1 MATVKYGKTWWG
13 EKWLDALKNIDFTNR
28 LPRGKSY
35 ANTGKVYDINING
48 NIITGKVEGNYRKYY
63 EVTLK
68 LNSFTQSEKEL
79 VAEVINNSPS
89 ILAGLLNKNLPEE
102 LYYKL
107 AQIGIELFPKS
118 WEDISAECNCPDY
131 ALPCKH
137 IASLIYMIS
146 TEIDKNPFRIFDI
159 HNCDLLSI
167 IDHLD
172 GVENVTVRKITSIN
186 DIFYDKKIDKQDETR
201 LEWKEYDKKIIEDI
215 DFSDIPIL
223 SEYTLTILKQ
233 SPLFYDTDFKNVV
246 ERIYKSMARYCK
258 KYYNY
263 NHYNNEYNNNFL
275 ILKTRIKEIS
285 KLSKREDE
293 TLKEW
298 KERYLSFK
306 WNNPKL
312 WEEFR
317 VVIDDDYRISEIS
330 IKDENTIIPDKE
342 KVDNINVEDNNPFA
356 LKNNPSLENILLGFL
371 VEISH
376 TNTLQYNYNIQF
388 LHLLLQFSLKLIE
401 KQGIIPE
408 IIEVNDNNTNGNAYY
423 IRWIPCLFDKKIDA
437 ICEKLYSMCPD
448 NLICYKNS
456 QINRKQQIITG
467 ISIIISGI
475 MEHYT
480 RFGMPKMLERQ
491 SHDPIFRLFFFGE
504 RSKFDEFRTKGY
516 EFLIDQWLSNLYLRK
531 RDYNIYLII
540 EETVSDESFSIH
552 LKVGDENTPPEA
564 VYEFISNK
572 KDYKQNNRK
581 LQLLS
586 DLYLIQEYFP
596 EIREAV
602 DLKKPIILDM
612 NEFSGFFMDIL
623 PLLEIMGISVIL
635 PKSLEKIVKP
645 KLILD
650 LKSTEELSL
659 KRKTYLSLEELVKFD
674 WKIAIGEHDISKEEF
689 KKLLKK
695 SEKIVKIKDNYVIL
709 DKNEIKSFIKRLDK
723 LPETLSQTD
732 LIQAIISGEFEDSEV
747 NIDYD
752 IKSLFEMIKKYEN
765 VKIPSNLNAKLR
777 PYQEIGFS
785 WLLQN
790 INLGFGSVLAD
801 DMGLGKTLQ
810 VLSSILHLKNKGC
823 LDEKKVLV
831 IAPTSLLSNWQN
843 EMKKFTPTLKPFIYH
858 GISRKFP
865 KKDDFDVVVS
875 SYGTLR
881 NDEKKFKKIKWY
893 LLVVDEAQ
901 NIKNPT
907 AKQTKAIKAIKS
919 DNKIALTGTPV
930 ENRLVD
936 YWSIFDLTN
945 NHYLESIKKF
955 TEKFIIPIEKER
967 NEKVLKTFRKITDPF
982 ILRRLKTDKEI
993 VKDLP
998 DKIVNDVYCKLSI
1011 EQTALYKEMVDSLMN
1026 EIDESGGI
1034 NRKGLIFKLINS
1046 LKQICNHPAQFSK
1059 TKSINIHDSGKMEVL
1074 MNILENIT
1082 ENGEKVLIFTQY
1094 VQMGNIMK
1102 KLVDEK
1108 FNTESLFLHGS
1119 LSRGKRDKMID
1130 DFQNKSQHKIFII
1143 SLKAGG
1149 TGLNLTAAQNVVHY
1163 DLWWNPAVENQAT
1176 DRAYRIGQKEN
1187 VMVYRLITTGTF
1199 EEKIN
1204 NMIESKK
1211 ELADITL
1218 GTGENFI
1225 TEMNNNEL
1233 KEILKLRK

>member
-1 MATVKYGKTWWG
+1 MVTIKYGKTWWG

-35 ANTGKVYDINING
+35 ANTGKIYDICING
-48 NIITGKVEGNYRKYY
+48 NIITGKVKGNYRKYY
-63 EVTLK
+63 KVNVK

-79 VAEVINNSPS
+79 IAEVINNSPLL
-89 ILAGLLNKNLPEE
+89 LAGLLNKKLPEE

-107 AQIGIELFPKS
+107 ARVGIELFPKS
-118 WEDISAECNCPDY
+118 WKDIGAECNCPDY

-137 IASLIYMIS
+137 IAGLIYMIS
-146 TEIDKNPFRIFDI
+146 IEIDKNPFRIFDI

-172 GVENVTVRKITSIN
+172 NDLKVRKINSIN
-186 DIFYDKKIDKQDETR
+186 DIFYDKKIDKKDKTKIEC
-201 LEWKEYDKKIIEDI
+201 KECDKKITEDI
-215 DFSDIPIL
+215 DFSVIPIL
-223 SEYTLTILKQ
+223 SDYTLTILKQ
-233 SPLFYDTDFKNVV
+233 FPLFYDTDFKTVI
-246 ERIYKSMARYCK
+246 EKIYKSMARYCK
-258 KYYNY
+258 KYYDYNY
-263 NHYNNEYNNNFL
+263 YNNEYNNDFL
-275 ILKTRIKEIS
+275 ILKTRINETS
-285 KLSKREDE
+285 NLFRGEDE
-293 TLKEW
+293 SLKEW
-298 KERYLSFK
+298 KNRYLSFK

-312 WEEFR
+312 WEEFCID
-317 VVIDDDYRISEIS
+317 IDDDYRISKIS
-330 IKDENTIIPDKE
+330 IKDENTIILDKE
-342 KVDNINVEDNNPFA
+342 KVDCTSVENNNPFV
-356 LKNNPSLENILLGFL
+356 LKNNPNLENILLGFL
-371 VEISH
+371 VETSY
-376 TNTLQYNYNIQF
+376 TDTLQYNYNIQF

-408 IIEVNDNNTNGNAYY
+408 IIELNDNETNDNSYC
-423 IRWIPCLFDKKIDA
+423 IRWVPCLFDKKIDD

-448 NLICYKNS
+448 NLICYNNS
-456 QINRKQQIITG
+456 QINKKQQIITG
-467 ISIIISGI
+467 ISLIISGI
-475 MEHYT
+475 MENYT
-480 RFGMPKMLERQ
+480 KFDMPQMLERQ
-491 SHDPIFRLFFFGE
+491 SHNPIFRLFFFGE
-504 RSKFDEFRTKGY
+504 RLKFNEFRTKGY

-552 LKVGDENTPPEA
+552 LKVGDENTPPES
-564 VYEFISNK
+564 VNEFISNK

-581 LQLLS
+581 LLLLS
-586 DLYLIQEYFP
+586 DLYLIMEYFP
-596 EIREAV
+596 EISGAV
-602 DLKKPIILDM
+602 NLETPITLKLD
-612 NEFSGFFMDIL
+612 EFSGFFIDIL

-645 KLILD
+645 KLVLD
-650 LKSTEELSL
+650 LKSTEEFSL
-659 KRKTYLSLEELVKFD
+659 NRKTYLSLEELVKFD
-674 WKIAIGEHDISKEEF
+674 WKIAIGEHNIDKEEL
-689 KKLLKK
+689 KKLLEK
-695 SEKIVKIKDNYVIL
+695 SEKIVKIKDHYVIL

-723 LPETLSQTD
+723 LPETLSQNN
-732 LIQAIISGEFEDSEV
+732 LIQAIISGEFENSEV
-747 NIDYD
+747 NINYD
-752 IKSLFEMIKKYEN
+752 IESLFERIKKYEK
-765 VKIPSNLNAKLR
+765 VKIPSNLDAKLR
-777 PYQEIGFS
+777 PYQKIGFS

-810 VLSSILHLKNKGC
+810 VLSLILHQKNKGY

-831 IAPTSLLSNWQN
+831 IAPAGLLSNWQN
-843 EMKKFTPTLKPFIYH
+843 EIKKFAPTLKPFIYH
-858 GISRKFP
+858 GINRKFP
-865 KKDDFDVVVS
+865 KTDDFDVVIS
-875 SYGTLR
+875 SYATLR
-881 NDEKKFKKIKWY
+881 NDEKKFNKIKWY
-893 LLVVDEAQ
+893 ILVVDEAQ
-901 NIKNPT
+901 NIKNP
-907 AKQTKAIKAIKS
+907 ASKQTKAIKAIKS

-930 ENRLVD
+930 ENRLID
-936 YWSIFDLTN
+936 YWSIFDFTN
-945 NHYLESIKKF
+945 KHYLGTINKFTKKF
-955 TEKFIIPIEKER
+955 IVPIEKER
-967 NEKVLKTFRKITDPF
+967 NEKVLKNFRKITDPF
-982 ILRRLKTDKEI
+982 ILRRLKTDKKI
-993 VKDLP
+993 IKDLP

-1011 EQTALYKEMVDSLMN
+1011 EQTVLYKEMVDSLMN
-1026 EIDESGGI
+1026 EIDESEGV
-1034 NRKGLIFKLINS
+1034 NRKGLIFKLING

-1059 TKSINIHDSGKMEVL
+1059 TKSINIYDSGKMEVL

-1094 VQMGNIMK
+1094 VQMGNIIK
-1102 KLVDEK
+1102 KLVDKK

-1119 LSRGKRDKMID
+1119 LSRGKKDKMIN

-1218 GTGENFI
+1218 KTGENFI
-1225 TEMNNNEL
+1225 TEMNNKEL
-1233 KEILKLRK
+1233 KEILNLRK

>member
-1 MATVKYGKTWWG
+1 MAVQYGKTWWG
-13 EKWLDALKNIDFTNR
+13 QKWLDALKNIDFTNR
-28 LPRGKSY
+28 LPRGKTY

-48 NIITGKVEGNYRKYY
+48 NTITGKVKGNYRKYY

-79 VAEVINNSPS
+79 VARVINNHPS
-89 ILAGLLNKNLPEE
+89 ILAGLLNKKLPEE

-107 AQIGIELFPKS
+107 AETGIELFPKS

-146 TEIDKNPFRIFDI
+146 IEIDKNPFKIFEI
-159 HNCDLLSI
+159 HNCDLLGI

-172 GVENVTVRKITSIN
+172 NVEDLTVRKITSVS
-186 DIFYDKKIDKQDETR
+186 DILFYDKKIDKTR
-201 LEWKEYDKKIIEDI
+201 LKYDRKITEDI

-223 SEYTLTILKQ
+223 SEYTLTILK
-233 SPLFYDTDFKNVV
+233 SFPLFYDKDFKNVV
-246 ERIYKSMARYCK
+246 ESVYKSMARYCK
-258 KYYNY
+258 KYYDY
-263 NHYNNEYNNNFL
+263 NHYNNEYNNDFI
-275 ILKTRIKEIS
+275 ILKTGLKEIS

-317 VVIDDDYRISEIS
+317 LVIDDNYRISKIS

-342 KVDNINVEDNNPFA
+342 KTNSKDNNPFV
-356 LKNNPSLENILLGFL
+356 LENNKDLENILLGFL

-408 IIEVNDNNTNGNAYY
+408 IIELKDSTYH
-423 IRWIPCLFDKKIDA
+423 IRWVPCLFDKKIDA

-456 QINRKQQIITG
+456 QINRKQQVITG
-467 ISIIISGI
+467 ISLIISGI

-480 RFGMPKMLERQ
+480 RLGMPKMLERQ
-491 SHDPIFRLFFFGE
+491 SHNPIFRLFFFNE
-504 RSKFDEFRTKGY
+504 RLKFDEFKTKGY

-531 RDYNIYLII
+531 RDYNLYLIV
-540 EETVSDESFSIH
+540 EETVIDESFSIH

-564 VYEFISNK
+564 VYEFISGK
-572 KDYKQNNRK
+572 KDYIENNRK

-596 EIREAV
+596 EIRETV

-623 PLLEIMGISVIL
+623 PLLEVMGISVIL

-645 KLILD
+645 KLVLD
-650 LKSTEELSL
+650 LKSTKELSL
-659 KRKTYLSLEELVKFD
+659 ERKTYLSLEELVKFD
-674 WKIAIGEHDISKEEF
+674 WKIAIGENDISKEEF
-689 KKLLKK
+689 KMLLEK
-695 SEKIVKIKDNYVIL
+695 SEKIVKIRDNYVIL
-709 DKNEIKSFIKRLDK
+709 DKKEIKSFIKRLDK

-732 LIQAIISGEFEDSEV
+732 LIQAIISGEFEESEV

-752 IKSLFEMIKKYEN
+752 IKSLFERIKKYEN
-765 VKIPSNLNAKLR
+765 IEVPGNLNAELR

-831 IAPTSLLSNWQN
+831 IAPTGLLFNWQN

-858 GISRKFP
+858 GTNRKFP
-865 KKDDFDVVVS
+865 KKDDFDVVIS
-875 SYGTLR
+875 SYGTIR
-881 NDEKKFKKIKWY
+881 RDVKKFKRIKWY

-907 AKQTKAIKAIKS
+907 TKQTKAIKAIKS

-930 ENRLVD
+930 ENRLAD

-945 NHYLESIKKF
+945 KHYLGSIRKF

-993 VKDLP
+993 IKDLP
-998 DKIVNDVYCKLSI
+998 LKIVNDVYCKLSI
-1011 EQTALYKEMVDSLMN
+1011 EQTALYKEMVDSLLE
-1026 EIDESGGI
+1026 EIDESEGI
-1034 NRKGLIFKLINS
+1034 DRKGLIFKLING
-1046 LKQICNHPAQFSK
+1046 LKQICNHPAQFSR

-1082 ENGEKVLIFTQY
+1082 ENGENVLIFTQY

-1119 LSRGKRDKMID
+1119 LTRGKRDKMIN
-1130 DFQNKSQHKIFII
+1130 DFQERSQHKIFII

-1149 TGLNLTAAQNVVHY
+1149 TGLNLTAAQNVIHY

-1204 NMIESKK
+1204 KMIESKK
-1211 ELADITL
+1211 ELADITV
-1218 GTGENFI
+1218 GAGENFI
-1225 TEMNNNEL
+1225 TEMNNDEL

>member
-1 MATVKYGKTWWG
+1 MKIFMAVQYGKTWWG
-13 EKWLDALKNIDFTNR
+13 QKWLDALKNIDFTNR
-28 LPRGKSY
+28 LPRGKTY

-48 NIITGKVEGNYRKYY
+48 NTITGKVKGNYRKYY

-79 VAEVINNSPS
+79 VARVINNHPS
-89 ILAGLLNKNLPEE
+89 ILAGLLNKKLPEE

-107 AQIGIELFPKS
+107 AETGIELFPKS

-146 TEIDKNPFRIFDI
+146 IEIDKNPFKIFEI
-159 HNCDLLSI
+159 HNCDLLGI

-172 GVENVTVRKITSIN
+172 NVEDLTVRKITSVS
-186 DIFYDKKIDKQDETR
+186 DILFYDKKIDKTR
-201 LEWKEYDKKIIEDI
+201 LKYDRKITEDI

-223 SEYTLTILKQ
+223 SEYTLTILK
-233 SPLFYDTDFKNVV
+233 SFPLFYDKDFKNVV
-246 ERIYKSMARYCK
+246 ESVYKSMARYCK
-258 KYYNY
+258 KYYDY
-263 NHYNNEYNNNFL
+263 NHYNNEYNNDFI
-275 ILKTRIKEIS
+275 ILKTGLKEIS

-317 VVIDDDYRISEIS
+317 LVIDDNYRISKIS

-342 KVDNINVEDNNPFA
+342 KTNSKDNNPFV
-356 LKNNPSLENILLGFL
+356 LENNKDLENILLGFL

-408 IIEVNDNNTNGNAYY
+408 IIELKDSTYH
-423 IRWIPCLFDKKIDA
+423 IRWVPCLFDKKIDA

-456 QINRKQQIITG
+456 QINRKQQVITG
-467 ISIIISGI
+467 ISLIISGI

-480 RFGMPKMLERQ
+480 RLGMPKMLERQ
-491 SHDPIFRLFFFGE
+491 SHNPIFRLFFFNE
-504 RSKFDEFRTKGY
+504 RLKFDEFKTKGY

-531 RDYNIYLII
+531 RDYNLYLIV
-540 EETVSDESFSIH
+540 EETVIDESFSIH

-564 VYEFISNK
+564 VYEFISGK
-572 KDYKQNNRK
+572 KDYIENNRK

-596 EIREAV
+596 EIRETV

-623 PLLEIMGISVIL
+623 PLLEVMGISVIL

-645 KLILD
+645 KLVLD
-650 LKSTEELSL
+650 LKSTKELSL
-659 KRKTYLSLEELVKFD
+659 ERKTYLSLEELVKFD
-674 WKIAIGEHDISKEEF
+674 WKIAIGENDISKEEF
-689 KKLLKK
+689 KMLLEK
-695 SEKIVKIKDNYVIL
+695 SEKIVKIRDNYVIL
-709 DKNEIKSFIKRLDK
+709 DKKEIKSFIKRLDK

-732 LIQAIISGEFEDSEV
+732 LIQAIISGEFEESEV

-752 IKSLFEMIKKYEN
+752 IKSLFERIKKYEN
-765 VKIPSNLNAKLR
+765 IEVPGNLNAELR

-831 IAPTSLLSNWQN
+831 IAPTGLLFNWQN

-858 GISRKFP
+858 GTNRKFP
-865 KKDDFDVVVS
+865 KKDDFDVVIS
-875 SYGTLR
+875 SYGTIR
-881 NDEKKFKKIKWY
+881 RDVKKFKRIKWY

-907 AKQTKAIKAIKS
+907 TKQTKAIKAIKS

-930 ENRLVD
+930 ENRLAD

-945 NHYLESIKKF
+945 KHYLGSIRKF

-993 VKDLP
+993 IKDLP
-998 DKIVNDVYCKLSI
+998 LKIVNDVYCKLSI
-1011 EQTALYKEMVDSLMN
+1011 EQTALYKEMVDSLLE
-1026 EIDESGGI
+1026 EIDESEGI
-1034 NRKGLIFKLINS
+1034 DRKGLIFKLING
-1046 LKQICNHPAQFSK
+1046 LKQICNHPAQFSR

-1082 ENGEKVLIFTQY
+1082 ENGENVLIFTQY

-1119 LSRGKRDKMID
+1119 LTRGKRDKMIN
-1130 DFQNKSQHKIFII
+1130 DFQERSQHKIFII

-1149 TGLNLTAAQNVVHY
+1149 TGLNLTAAQNVIHY

-1204 NMIESKK
+1204 KMIESKK
-1211 ELADITL
+1211 ELADITV
-1218 GTGENFI
+1218 GAGENFI
-1225 TEMNNNEL
+1225 TEMNNDEL